1 MMSTCRWCTSAS
13 PDASDLLQKY
23 CFGSLSAEDEQAAND
38 DLCYCLECVVEYHRA
53 RDKLPSLHKR
63 LWELETSRLL
73 ACFTRASETELED
86 NDLLIVQDD
95 QEIQV
100 PAFTAA
106 EYENILRVPLT
117 EILKYPYL
125 VGHSTLC
132 EMCVEAICKMENSN
146 SFQVFDKY
154 QGIYLLLV
162 HPNETVRRWA
172 IHTAR
177 SLGKVDRDDFYDL
190 QDIFSSMFSV
200 IELDIFQDSDIDT
213 CYDPK
218 TGKMVLLPRHL
229 YDSTNYKN
237 YWLGICMLLTVL
249 DAQAM
254 DSLMLGPDKQTDFM
268 QCILN
273 TMEKAV
279 EDESMDP
286 FWPSLQCFMVILD
299 RLGSKVWGHQIEPT
313 SAFQAIT
320 GSASYATEIENVRR
334 TTMSKVKV
342 ERPCDDDDM
351 VTCSQIIYE
360 SNIKEK
366 RKDSRVR
373 SSASAEGSSVI
384 YEEMHS
390 LIRVLQSDMGQDMR
404 VHNSTFLWFIPFVE
418 SVMDLDNLSIVYT
431 VQIIHYLCGEIKDL
445 INGRL
450 PTCDKVTEF
459 FTLILV
465 FIVEL
470 HISKSRMHVLYYS
483 APNWVEVIVKCAT
496 LPCTAF
502 PKGLDSSSNR
512 VSSTSSVTPLCRK
525 PQVSTLV
532 PQACMLVIRSILK
545 EGGKLAL
552 HSKSVKFLDMLN
564 KINRDVSS
572 KEWSLAV
579 TEVKELQ
586 DCLKQIVRV
595 MKDKRPAQATD
606 RSVDA
611 LTPSPTSNNAD
622 PCYAENC
629 SRPLKS
635 ERRLDSGQCT
645 SKVIESRDCVNM
657 NMGESDVLSI
667 KKEPNVTEVSELKP
681 HLWVNK
687 IVPDPG
693 KLQELKAKLSPSLS
707 SKLQDIAK
715 KQPDSKNIKVE
726 VVSVGE
732 QCTVETFTK
741 GPLDSTSGYQEGPED
756 LRPSTSI
763 SDRSGTGRQSA
774 QCVSEG
780 GEDGDDIPLSTVKDF
795 LIKSQKF
802 KSLQTQTSV
811 KVEQGLNLLS
821 ATTAEGHNSN
831 FDSGPDVSGV
841 TMEQKNKERITQENH
856 DQLLKIVEPDVIVI
870 SDSESSKEDD
880 DICVGRKKRGLFQK
894 EKFDIKSEPLN
905 DNVFEKSPVHED
917 FSEIDSQMFEFETQE
932 DVFSAWSLDH
942 KIISNVPAPETK
954 KEPPSLNE
962 QVVSP
967 CPSDPSNTLGYDT
980 DPISD
985 DIIENVLL
993 EVEEQLKKQ
1002 KHSLEPQAQEKTD
1015 SFVKPEVLPSKASGR
1030 RSPDRKRKEKE
1041 SVKNTVLR
1049 RDDQNKKQ
1057 EATSS
1062 RFSSKPPTFSFAT
1075 PAIVPPKRDRKPVEP
1090 ASAVEKLGLKKKARK
1105 AFDLSQRS
1113 LDCVGQLRRHGQ
1125 GVQVEQN
1132 KPTRRKRKAK
1142 VISPQKININKKS
1155 NKKLLAS
1162 QDLQFF
1168 RQSRA
1173 NPQSAQGIAA
1183 SEHARKCPDQMR
1195 KTNCKWDDILCP
1207 SVAEEEQDRN
1217 ELFFLPSLLPV
1228 PVVKHKEGEIRAD
1241 QISQESRSA
1250 ATKSSNGTKQSSS
1263 KTEHSDP
1270 LLCAGHAL
1278 QNNGIVDD
1286 ARKPTAEEV
1295 CGNYN
1300 LGEDAEEGSDAM
1312 NLTQREPV
1320 DMEIC
1325 SQAEADDD
1333 EFFLTQ
1339 RDPVDMEIE
1348 SESQMSAE
1356 RSRWTD
1362 RPGEMQEQAV
1372 APQMGSVVQK
1382 PHTSQ
1387 QENDKVFLKPGMSPS
1402 SCRMAKPST
1411 TKIYAPSSRSATL
1424 VQEME
1429 KPTKPPQP
1437 AAKNKFVRPMLP
1449 VRKSVPQREFK
1460 QPLAVNRPVPIQ
1472 MSTVGSSPHVPSYK
1486 MYARPETP
1494 VNKVTR
1500 MDSGYKF
1507 DQSVLINTVLRW
1519 TYDMFCSYARVSVP
1533 SDLCNLPPKEVANSY
1548 ESYEEYF
1555 KTFYPLLLINTF
1567 EELAKDWEKNTG
1579 RISHNLKLVGLEYTN
1594 QIANATFTAC
1604 LNDQDV
1610 QHQLYPKE
1618 DDLVILWFP
1627 QNRKERPTLNLTIQ
1641 TRGNVSSVDNQ
1652 AVKCQL
1658 MGSLVSA
1665 IRAFRALYM
1674 LKNNTM
1680 FRPVLAPQVSFFE
1693 PCQENIFV
1701 KSLPEYN
1708 PEQVKA
1714 IKWGVSIVKRQQRSP
1729 KICLIHGP
1737 PGTGKSKTIAGL
1749 LQSLFSEPNVA
1760 AMAGRNSKACR
1771 LRVLLCAPS
1780 NAAIDNLMKK
1790 VIVVFKE
1797 NCRNIQ
1803 NPLGNCG
1810 DINLVRLGMEKSIS
1824 INLKPFSLDS
1834 QTRARTQ
1841 KAQQGHDTDID
1852 RRKQQLD
1859 QRIDNLS
1866 KMCAMV
1872 EKNTDKFRRLT
1883 DEKSKL
1889 LKEREQLGRQ
1899 LRETRSRKQETQAK
1913 VLQDAHVICCTLSTS
1928 GSMVLESAFRRLGH
1942 EPFSCVI
1949 VDEARQATEPETLIP
1964 MLFRCPALI
1973 LVGDPDQL
1981 PPTVVSQTAKE
1992 KRYDQS
1998 LMARLLKCLH
2008 RTAKEN
2014 PHIHFPVVFL
2024 NKQYRMHPDI
2034 NRFPSDY
2041 IYKKALKTDKDTEQN
2056 RCALTWPFQPYL
2068 LFDVLDG
2075 RETKDND
2082 SFCNYKE
2089 VKLVLTLIKM
2099 ILDKQL
2105 IKVGVITP
2113 YNAQKYRIQ
2122 EYINRE
2128 MAKEDGKRLQVEVD
2142 TVDGF
2147 QGREMDCV
2155 IVSCVR
2161 ASDEAGSIGFLGNR
2175 QRMNVMITRAK
2186 YSLFI
2191 LGHLRTLQEH
2201 RDWGALVK
2209 DAVKRKT
2216 IIPTCE
2222 KDFKKKARFI
2232 FKPELGLMRSL
2243 SHPPREPGF
2252 PPAAR
2257 PSAEAPVFLSSE
2269 RPCSGPGSA
2278 RAGERA
2284 APSGPPAAER
2294 PRDPRLA
2301 VHLPRPRQ
2309 GGGDQERPHCSRSA
2323 PSRSVSREE
2332 GEPAHRGSRQ
2342 AQPYPPHAPRGP
2354 HKRPSD
2360 GYSSSASSKA
2370 ARR

>member
-334 TTMSKVKV
+334 TT
-342 ERPCDDDDM
+342 
-351 VTCSQIIYE
+351 I
-360 SNIKEK
+360 
-366 RKDSRVR
+366 
-373 SSASAEGSSVI
+373 
-384 YEEMHS
+384 
-390 LIRVLQSDMGQDMR
+390 VLQSDMGQDMR

-445 INGRL
+445 INGRI

-470 HISKSRMHVLYYS
+470 HIK
-483 APNWVEVIVKCAT
+483 
-496 LPCTAF
+496 
-502 PKGLDSSSNR
+502 
-512 VSSTSSVTPLCRK
+512 
-525 PQVSTLV
+525 
-532 PQACMLVIRSILK
+532 
-545 EGGKLAL
+545 
-552 HSKSVKFLDMLN
+552 
-564 KINRDVSS
+564 
-572 KEWSLAV
+572 
-579 TEVKELQ
+579 
-586 DCLKQIVRV
+586 
-595 MKDKRPAQATD
+595 
-606 RSVDA
+606 
-611 LTPSPTSNNAD
+611 
-622 PCYAENC
+622 
-629 SRPLKS
+629 
-635 ERRLDSGQCT
+635 
-645 SKVIESRDCVNM
+645 
-657 NMGESDVLSI
+657 
-667 KKEPNVTEVSELKP
+667 
-681 HLWVNK
+681 
-687 IVPDPG
+687 
-693 KLQELKAKLSPSLS
+693 
-707 SKLQDIAK
+707 
-715 KQPDSKNIKVE
+715 
-726 VVSVGE
+726 
-732 QCTVETFTK
+732 
-741 GPLDSTSGYQEGPED
+741 
-756 LRPSTSI
+756 
-763 SDRSGTGRQSA
+763 
-774 QCVSEG
+774 
-780 GEDGDDIPLSTVKDF
+780 
-795 LIKSQKF
+795 
-802 KSLQTQTSV
+802 
-811 KVEQGLNLLS
+811 
-821 ATTAEGHNSN
+821 
-831 FDSGPDVSGV
+831 
-841 TMEQKNKERITQENH
+841 
-856 DQLLKIVEPDVIVI
+856 
-870 SDSESSKEDD
+870 
-880 DICVGRKKRGLFQK
+880 
-894 EKFDIKSEPLN
+894 
-905 DNVFEKSPVHED
+905 
-917 FSEIDSQMFEFETQE
+917 
-932 DVFSAWSLDH
+932 
-942 KIISNVPAPETK
+942 
-954 KEPPSLNE
+954 
-962 QVVSP
+962 
-967 CPSDPSNTLGYDT
+967 
-980 DPISD
+980 
-985 DIIENVLL
+985 
-993 EVEEQLKKQ
+993 
-1002 KHSLEPQAQEKTD
+1002 
-1015 SFVKPEVLPSKASGR
+1015 
-1030 RSPDRKRKEKE
+1030 
-1041 SVKNTVLR
+1041 
-1049 RDDQNKKQ
+1049 
-1057 EATSS
+1057 
-1062 RFSSKPPTFSFAT
+1062 
-1075 PAIVPPKRDRKPVEP
+1075 
-1090 ASAVEKLGLKKKARK
+1090 
-1105 AFDLSQRS
+1105 
-1113 LDCVGQLRRHGQ
+1113 
-1125 GVQVEQN
+1125 
-1132 KPTRRKRKAK
+1132 
-1142 VISPQKININKKS
+1142 
-1155 NKKLLAS
+1155 
-1162 QDLQFF
+1162 
-1168 RQSRA
+1168 
-1173 NPQSAQGIAA
+1173 
-1183 SEHARKCPDQMR
+1183 
-1195 KTNCKWDDILCP
+1195 
-1207 SVAEEEQDRN
+1207 
-1217 ELFFLPSLLPV
+1217 
-1228 PVVKHKEGEIRAD
+1228 
-1241 QISQESRSA
+1241 
-1250 ATKSSNGTKQSSS
+1250 
-1263 KTEHSDP
+1263 
-1270 LLCAGHAL
+1270 
-1278 QNNGIVDD
+1278 
-1286 ARKPTAEEV
+1286 
-1295 CGNYN
+1295 
-1300 LGEDAEEGSDAM
+1300 
-1312 NLTQREPV
+1312 
-1320 DMEIC
+1320 
-1325 SQAEADDD
+1325 
-1333 EFFLTQ
+1333 
-1339 RDPVDMEIE
+1339 
-1348 SESQMSAE
+1348 
-1356 RSRWTD
+1356 
-1362 RPGEMQEQAV
+1362 
-1372 APQMGSVVQK
+1372 
-1382 PHTSQ
+1382 
-1387 QENDKVFLKPGMSPS
+1387 
-1402 SCRMAKPST
+1402 
-1411 TKIYAPSSRSATL
+1411 
-1424 VQEME
+1424 
-1429 KPTKPPQP
+1429 
-1437 AAKNKFVRPMLP
+1437 
-1449 VRKSVPQREFK
+1449 
-1460 QPLAVNRPVPIQ
+1460 
-1472 MSTVGSSPHVPSYK
+1472 
-1486 MYARPETP
+1486 
-1494 VNKVTR
+1494 
-1500 MDSGYKF
+1500 
-1507 DQSVLINTVLRW
+1507 
-1519 TYDMFCSYARVSVP
+1519 
-1533 SDLCNLPPKEVANSY
+1533 VANSY

-1627 QNRKERPTLNLTIQ
+1627 QNRSMYTCHEPELLEPSACFGCVSRSSVYFAEERPTLNLTIQ

-1674 LKNNTM
+1674 LKNNSM

-1889 LKEREQLGRQ
+1889 LKEREHLGRQ

-2201 RDWGALVK
+2201 RDWAALIK

-2257 PSAEAPVFLSSE
+2257 PSAEAPAFLSSE
-2269 RPCSGPGSA
+2269 RPCSGPGA

-2309 GGGDQERPHCSRSA
+2309 GGGDQERPHCSRST
-2323 PSRSVSREE
+2323 PSRSLSREE

-2342 AQPYPPHAPRGP
+2342 AQPYPPHASRGHTNGPLTATPPPRP
-2354 HKRPSD
+2354 ARPPGD
-2360 GYSSSASSKA
+2360 DFLNRSSFSFTSSCVES
-2370 ARR
+2370 RRRL

>member
-366 RKDSRVR
+366 RK
-373 SSASAEGSSVI
+373 
-384 YEEMHS
+384 
-390 LIRVLQSDMGQDMR
+390 
-404 VHNSTFLWFIPFVE
+404 
-418 SVMDLDNLSIVYT
+418 
-431 VQIIHYLCGEIKDL
+431 
-445 INGRL
+445 
-450 PTCDKVTEF
+450 
-459 FTLILV
+459 
-465 FIVEL
+465 
-470 HISKSRMHVLYYS
+470 
-483 APNWVEVIVKCAT
+483 
-496 LPCTAF
+496 
-502 PKGLDSSSNR
+502 
-512 VSSTSSVTPLCRK
+512 
-525 PQVSTLV
+525 
-532 PQACMLVIRSILK
+532 
-545 EGGKLAL
+545 
-552 HSKSVKFLDMLN
+552 
-564 KINRDVSS
+564 
-572 KEWSLAV
+572 
-579 TEVKELQ
+579 
-586 DCLKQIVRV
+586 
-595 MKDKRPAQATD
+595 
-606 RSVDA
+606 
-611 LTPSPTSNNAD
+611 
-622 PCYAENC
+622 
-629 SRPLKS
+629 
-635 ERRLDSGQCT
+635 
-645 SKVIESRDCVNM
+645 
-657 NMGESDVLSI
+657 
-667 KKEPNVTEVSELKP
+667 
-681 HLWVNK
+681 
-687 IVPDPG
+687 
-693 KLQELKAKLSPSLS
+693 
-707 SKLQDIAK
+707 
-715 KQPDSKNIKVE
+715 
-726 VVSVGE
+726 
-732 QCTVETFTK
+732 
-741 GPLDSTSGYQEGPED
+741 
-756 LRPSTSI
+756 
-763 SDRSGTGRQSA
+763 
-774 QCVSEG
+774 
-780 GEDGDDIPLSTVKDF
+780 
-795 LIKSQKF
+795 
-802 KSLQTQTSV
+802 
-811 KVEQGLNLLS
+811 
-821 ATTAEGHNSN
+821 
-831 FDSGPDVSGV
+831 
-841 TMEQKNKERITQENH
+841 
-856 DQLLKIVEPDVIVI
+856 
-870 SDSESSKEDD
+870 
-880 DICVGRKKRGLFQK
+880 
-894 EKFDIKSEPLN
+894 
-905 DNVFEKSPVHED
+905 
-917 FSEIDSQMFEFETQE
+917 
-932 DVFSAWSLDH
+932 
-942 KIISNVPAPETK
+942 
-954 KEPPSLNE
+954 
-962 QVVSP
+962 
-967 CPSDPSNTLGYDT
+967 
-980 DPISD
+980 
-985 DIIENVLL
+985 
-993 EVEEQLKKQ
+993 
-1002 KHSLEPQAQEKTD
+1002 
-1015 SFVKPEVLPSKASGR
+1015 
-1030 RSPDRKRKEKE
+1030 
-1041 SVKNTVLR
+1041 
-1049 RDDQNKKQ
+1049 
-1057 EATSS
+1057 
-1062 RFSSKPPTFSFAT
+1062 
-1075 PAIVPPKRDRKPVEP
+1075 
-1090 ASAVEKLGLKKKARK
+1090 
-1105 AFDLSQRS
+1105 
-1113 LDCVGQLRRHGQ
+1113 
-1125 GVQVEQN
+1125 
-1132 KPTRRKRKAK
+1132 
-1142 VISPQKININKKS
+1142 
-1155 NKKLLAS
+1155 
-1162 QDLQFF
+1162 
-1168 RQSRA
+1168 
-1173 NPQSAQGIAA
+1173 
-1183 SEHARKCPDQMR
+1183 
-1195 KTNCKWDDILCP
+1195 
-1207 SVAEEEQDRN
+1207 
-1217 ELFFLPSLLPV
+1217 
-1228 PVVKHKEGEIRAD
+1228 
-1241 QISQESRSA
+1241 
-1250 ATKSSNGTKQSSS
+1250 
-1263 KTEHSDP
+1263 
-1270 LLCAGHAL
+1270 
-1278 QNNGIVDD
+1278 
-1286 ARKPTAEEV
+1286 
-1295 CGNYN
+1295 
-1300 LGEDAEEGSDAM
+1300 
-1312 NLTQREPV
+1312 
-1320 DMEIC
+1320 
-1325 SQAEADDD
+1325 
-1333 EFFLTQ
+1333 
-1339 RDPVDMEIE
+1339 
-1348 SESQMSAE
+1348 
-1356 RSRWTD
+1356 
-1362 RPGEMQEQAV
+1362 
-1372 APQMGSVVQK
+1372 
-1382 PHTSQ
+1382 
-1387 QENDKVFLKPGMSPS
+1387 
-1402 SCRMAKPST
+1402 
-1411 TKIYAPSSRSATL
+1411 
-1424 VQEME
+1424 
-1429 KPTKPPQP
+1429 
-1437 AAKNKFVRPMLP
+1437 
-1449 VRKSVPQREFK
+1449 
-1460 QPLAVNRPVPIQ
+1460 
-1472 MSTVGSSPHVPSYK
+1472 
-1486 MYARPETP
+1486 
-1494 VNKVTR
+1494 
-1500 MDSGYKF
+1500 
-1507 DQSVLINTVLRW
+1507 
-1519 TYDMFCSYARVSVP
+1519 
-1533 SDLCNLPPKEVANSY
+1533 
-1548 ESYEEYF
+1548 
-1555 KTFYPLLLINTF
+1555 
-1567 EELAKDWEKNTG
+1567 LAKDWEKNTG

-1627 QNRKERPTLNLTIQ
+1627 QNRSMYTCHEPELLEPSACFGCVSRSSVYFAEERPTLNLTIQ